1 MPKKLKGLTKID
13 KLLSEKNKLLQVAHE
28 CKFEVM
34 LKTDESQ
41 AFETLFE
48 KLCIQKFT
56 SKKNKHDVKGRI
68 KLFFRRHQTDKKQVS
83 YYYIKGI
90 GGGG

>member
-28 CKFEVM
+28 CKFEIM
-34 LKTDESQ
+34 LKSDESQ

-48 KLCIQKFT
+48 KLCILSFS
-56 SKKNKHDVKGRI
+56 SKKYKKDVKTRI
-68 KLFFRRHQTDKKQVS
+68 KHFFRKHKTDLKQVS
-83 YYYIKGI
+83 YYI
-90 GGGG
+90 